1 MKKSLFYI
9 LLTMGVLMAMPS
21 HAIKYPSYQPMYRST
36 SYMVQSSHTYERQGV
51 SVAVTTPMS
60 GHGMTVYTPFSNE
73 TPQHDWNVSVSGG
86 VSGPR
91 RVHGSG
97 DEEDEDGENENLN
110 PDEIDTG
117 EENPNQPIGALP
129 TLLMLMLC
137 VGYAYRI
144 RSRRLILAT
153 K

>member
-9 LLTMGVLMAMPS
+9 LLMMGVLMAMPS

-91 RVHGSG
+91 RGSWNPG
-97 DEEDEDGENENLN
+97 NEDEDEDDENLN
-110 PDEIDTG
+110 QDEITG
-117 EENPNQPIGALP
+117 EENPDQPIGALP
-129 TLLMLMLC
+129 TLLMLVLAIA
-137 VGYAYRI
+137 YAAQKRV
-144 RSRRLILAT
+144 RMTREARE
-153 K
+153 